1 MTTKHDNAR
10 TETLI
15 DRLAQLTNDTADT
28 IKQAADILT
37 ELHIRK
43 VTHPLMRDGVLR
55 YYAEIAEGRLSA
67 KAALAFAGVHTVIR
81 RLIGMP
87 LAKQDAFAA
96 GEETIIATHD
106 TRGEIVS
113 SKKPLLQLSAAQLDI
128 AMTDG
133 KVRPFAEQRKILAA
147 RSAVHPPA
155 RRSRNPMNIRADLAT
170 GEIVC
175 GQLRFTPHELAAA
188 VKALGFEIVRVKA
201 KVA

>member
-15 DRLAQLTNDTADT
+15 DRLAQLTSDTAET
-28 IKQAADILT
+28 IKQAADILI
-37 ELHIRK
+37 ELHARK
-43 VTHPLMRDGVLR
+43 LVHPLMRDGVLR
-55 YYAEIAEGRLSA
+55 YYAEIADGRLSA
-67 KAALAFAGVHTVIR
+67 KAALAFAGVHSVIR

-87 LAKQDAFAA
+87 LEKQDALAA

-106 TRGEIVS
+106 ARGEIVS

-133 KVRPFAEQRKILAA
+133 KVRPFTEQRKILAA
-147 RSAVHPPA
+147 RSAVRAPV
-155 RRSRNPMNIRADLAT
+155 RRSRNPLKIRADLAT

-188 VKALGFEIVRVKA
+188 VKVLGFEIVRVKA